1 MRRERIF
8 AQSAT
13 LSPQMQGSAP
23 ARRHRHSDDEEEAQ
37 PFGADASP
45 AGRVLA
51 MQQIVGNDAVRRF
64 LTNPDGSKTFESP
77 EFQGEGTLEAVLNG
91 KRKLQSGDKGPAV
104 EKVQTALIK
113 DGEEM
118 PKFGADGSYG
128 GETVTAVKQFKAKHQ
143 LGSEQFGDVGTGTM
157 GKLDELGSRAG
168 PPNVE
173 PPNVKPEDKIDPIL
187 ELFMDLTMTNY
198 TRLLREQVN
207 GLVSLER
214 DLSGPE
220 TKDTNLLS
228 DLAKSALLAGVQFL
242 LPPGSGLIFKTVVG
256 QLSKAGLGKIAE
268 DFIVKEVVTPVF
280 SAIEGKAKEKINA
293 LGDPSSAQGAGQTA
307 LQVFMD
313 TQRNALF
320 DATLDAQQS
329 VSFAKTN
336 LRKGMDDDDKTRF
349 GEPGDPRVERQAGLN
364 STLESKF
371 ADAKQQQIDRTTKDW
386 VVYQAQATGSLGQKD
401 ALFPDD
407 GVTKKDTDISKL
419 RGKNSGSVPG
429 ILEIKI
435 KNLSKNKDVKTPIEV
450 VEARIVGLS
459 DKVRATLN
467 GKGAIL
473 VKELQFP
480 RRVMTTNGD
489 VQVGRTEAD
498 SSSLPFANDIGSTKD
513 GRQEL
518 EALAF
523 DPSGGFAPIA
533 EQGAADVMN
542 KVDAMTLAQI
552 PGKLAGGIA

>member
-8 AQSAT
+8 AQSAALT
-13 LSPQMQGSAP
+13 PPMQDSTP
-23 ARRHRHSDDEEEAQ
+23 ARRNRHSDDEEEAQ
-37 PFGADASP
+37 ALSVDTSP
-45 AGRVLA
+45 AGRILT
-51 MQQIVGNDAVRRF
+51 MQQTVGNDAVRRF
-64 LTNPDGSKTFESP
+64 LTNPDGTKTFESP

-91 KRKLQSGDKGPAV
+91 KRKLHTGDKGPAV
-104 EKVQTALIK
+104 EKVQTALMN
-113 DGEEM
+113 DGEQL
-118 PKFGADGSYG
+118 PQFGADGSYG
-128 GETVTAVKQFKAKHQ
+128 GETSTAVKQFKVKHS
-143 LGSEQFGDVGTGTM
+143 LGSEQFGDVGTGTI
-157 GKLDELGSRAG
+157 GKLDELGSRVG
-168 PPNVE
+168 PPKAD

-187 ELFMDLTMTNY
+187 ELFMDQTMTNY

-220 TKDTNLLS
+220 TKDTNLLT
-228 DLAKSALLAGVQFL
+228 DLAKSALLSGIQFL

-256 QLSKAGLGKIAE
+256 ELSKTALGKVAQ

-280 SAIEGKAKEKINA
+280 SAIEGKAKKTVND
-293 LGDPSSAQGAGQTA
+293 LGDPSSAQGAGQAA

-336 LRKGMDDDDKTRF
+336 LRKGLDSDDKTRF

-364 STLESKF
+364 STLVSTF

-386 VVYQAQATGSLGQKD
+386 VVYQAQATGKLGQKD
-401 ALFPDD
+401 ASLPDD
-407 GVTKKDTDISKL
+407 GVTKKDTDIGKL
-419 RGKNSGSVPG
+419 KGKSSGSVPG

-435 KNLSKNKDVKTPIEV
+435 KNLSKNKDVKTPIAV
-450 VEARIVGLS
+450 LEARIVGLS
-459 DKVRATLN
+459 DKVRQTLN
-467 GKGAIL
+467 GKGATL

-480 RRVMTTNGD
+480 RRVMTANGD

-498 SSSLPFANDIGSTKD
+498 SSSNPFADDIGSSKD

-518 EALAF
+518 VALAF
-523 DPSGGFAPIA
+523 NPSGGQTPTVGA
-533 EQGAADVMN
+533 GAAEVMN
-542 KVDAMTLAQI
+542 EVDGTTLTQI
-552 PGKLAGGIA
+552 PGNLGKGKN